1 MLEPAE
7 IVQRFLAAKRQVHPE
22 VVDWIREQNDP
33 GLVER
38 IIRDAPE
45 DAVVVS
51 RHMISSIRPERDG
64 IRFLADPHLEV
75 AAGAAGSSSP
85 ITSVQ
90 DYVHYFRDRY
100 TRLGGLVRSRVHAMP
115 IEALVRTTR
124 YRQQECTIIG
134 MVVEGKATAKGH
146 RLVQVEDPTGVISV
160 LFNKNRPDFDQAE
173 KLVPDEV
180 VGVRGKLSDEGSLF
194 FGEQILRPEV
204 PVNHAP
210 FLSREPGK
218 AVLISDVHVGSDT
231 FLPEAWDRF
240 ADWLR
245 SSNDVGYLLIAGDL
259 VDGIGIY
266 PGQEQELVIT
276 DIDEQ
281 YAELGRMLGALPSRI
296 RIVVAP
302 GNHDV
307 VRGAEPQPALPD
319 RFSAPLPANCTVVE
333 NPCEVLVQG
342 VRILMYHGRSID
354 DLISLIPGA
363 SYDRPGELMEEML
376 RRRHLA
382 PSYGRRTPIAAA
394 KTDRLL
400 IDPVPEVL
408 HTGHVHIMGLCR
420 YRGVLGVNAG
430 TWQSQ
435 TAFQKQMNV
444 NPTPAR
450 AVALDLQTLVP
461 EVLDFS

>member
-7 IVQRFLAAKRQVHPE
+7 IVQRFLLAKRQVHPD
-22 VVDWIREQNDP
+22 VVAWIREQNDP
-33 GLVER
+33 ALVER
-38 IIRDAPE
+38 ILRETPE
-45 DAVVVS
+45 DVVVVS
-51 RHMISSIRPERDG
+51 RAAIPSIRPERDG
-64 IRFLADPHLEV
+64 ARFLSDRLEV
-75 AAGAAGSSSP
+75 LAGAAGSSYP

-115 IEALVRTTR
+115 IEALTKTGR

-134 MVVEGKATAKGH
+134 MVVEGRATAKGH
-146 RLVQVEDPTGVISV
+146 RLVQLEDPTGVIPV
-160 LFNKNRPDFDQAE
+160 LFNRNRPDFDQAE
-173 KLVPDEV
+173 RLVPDEV
-180 VGVRGKLSDEGSLF
+180 VGIRGKLSDEGSLF
-194 FGEQILRPEV
+194 YGEQILRPDV

-210 FLSREPGK
+210 FQSKEPGK
-218 AVLISDVHVGSDT
+218 AVLISDVHVGSNT
-231 FLPEAWDRF
+231 FLPDAWNRF
-240 ADWLR
+240 ADWLHD
-245 SSNDVGYLLIAGDL
+245 SVEVEYLLIAGDL
-259 VDGIGIY
+259 VDGIGVY
-266 PGQEQELVIT
+266 PGQEHELVIPN
-276 DIDEQ
+276 IDEQ
-281 YAELGRMLGALPSRI
+281 YAEFGRMLRDLPAGLQ
-296 RIVVAP
+296 IVVAP

-307 VRGAEPQPALPD
+307 VRGAEPQPALPE
-319 RFSAPLPANCTVVE
+319 RFASHLPGNCTLVE
-333 NPCEVLVQG
+333 NPALVSLQG
-342 VRILMYHGRSID
+342 VQVLMYHGRSMD

-363 SYDRPGELMEEML
+363 SYDRPGEMMEEML

-394 KTDRLL
+394 KSDRLL

-408 HTGHVHIMGLCR
+408 LTGHVHVFGLCQ

-430 TWQSQ
+430 AWQSQ